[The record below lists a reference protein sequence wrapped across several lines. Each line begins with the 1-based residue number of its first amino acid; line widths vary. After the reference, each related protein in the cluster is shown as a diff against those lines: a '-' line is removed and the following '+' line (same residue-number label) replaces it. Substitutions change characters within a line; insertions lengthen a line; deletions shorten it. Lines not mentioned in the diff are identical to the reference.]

1 MFIESIAKVINILV
15 QSKLSRTNIWNHRDF
30 LHYKMCT
37 IIKKAKELSNNFK
50 HSRYSPHKRTKE

>member
-15 QSKLSRTNIWNHRDF
+15 QSKLSRMNIWNHRNF

-37 IIKKAKELSNNFK
+37 TIKKANELSNNFK
-50 HSRYSPHKRTKE
+50 HSRSPHKSTKE

>member
-37 IIKKAKELSNNFK
+37 IKKVKELSNNFK
-50 HSRYSPHKRTKE
+50 HSSYSPHKSTKE